1 MPDLLA
7 LAQVFKIAAG
17 LAQVALALWVL
28 AAGRRTWMNIAFA
41 LSFGA
46 NGIAYAVF
54 NLARPGTRTPG
65 SFALEGRGLFN
76 WIAVAAMVAFA
87 SAVILATERRR
98 PIQWLAPFALG
109 VPGMLTATTNGQAEH
124 IDLLAF
130 GGTIIYPTT
139 AFALGALAAVF
150 ATTTSASLRSYC
162 GLVSAALVINSV
174 DHLGAGLGAGLVAP
188 TTTSSVE
195 LTTMT
200 ILLAFWLWRAWQDR
214 SRIAVLIVVCMVAPF
229 VAGVLVRLAVGSY
242 LAVQQSGFIG
252 VGRFAAVAVLALGRG
267 VFASSFHNRQRRRG
281 PANPL
286 AG

>member
-1 MPDLLA
+1 
-7 LAQVFKIAAG
+7 
-17 LAQVALALWVL
+17 
-28 AAGRRTWMNIAFA
+28 MNIAFA

-76 WIAVAAMVAFA
+76 WIAVVAMVAFVI
-87 SAVILATERRR
+87 AVIRATERQR
-98 PIQWLAPFALG
+98 PIQWLAPLALG
-109 VPGMLTATTNGQAEH
+109 VPGLLTAITNGQAER

-150 ATTTSASLRSYC
+150 ATTASTSLRSYC

-200 ILLAFWLWRAWQDR
+200 ILLAFWLWRAD
-214 SRIAVLIVVCMVAPF
+214 SRLHGRAVRCRRPRTPR
-229 VAGVLVRLAVGSY
+229 GWLVS
-242 LAVQQSGFIG
+242 
-252 VGRFAAVAVLALGRG
+252 
-267 VFASSFHNRQRRRG
+267 RG
-281 PANPL
+281 PAIWLHRRWPVRRSRSPRL
-286 AG
+286 GARSLRTAEQRSMSVVQIVQPRPSHHCRPSWP